1 MLRWWEEHVLPRV
14 VDRLLDV
21 GEVHKLRAR
30 ACAGLEGRVLE
41 IGFGSGL
48 NVQHYPAAVT
58 EVAGVEPNHDA
69 WKLAGPR
76 IAESPVTVRRSGL
89 DGQHLAEDDESFD
102 TALSTFTLCTI
113 PDHDLAL
120 REVHR
125 VLRPGG
131 ELHFLEHGLA
141 GDARVERWQHRIE
154 PIQRRVGGGCHLTRQ
169 PAEAAEAAGFE
180 VLDLEAGYLPGP
192 SLTKVSGYVY
202 LGRARKS

>member
-1 MLRWWEEHVLPRV
+1 MMRWWDEHVLPRV

-30 ACAGLEGRVLE
+30 ACAGLEGSLVE

-48 NVQHYPAAVT
+48 NVQHYPAAVR

-69 WKLAGPR
+69 WAIARPR
-76 IAESPVTVRRSGL
+76 IEASPIPVRQSGL
-89 DGQHLAEDDESFD
+89 DGQHLAEVDGAFD
-102 TALSTFTLCTI
+102 SALSTFTLCTI

-120 REVHR
+120 REVFR

-141 GDARVERWQHRIE
+141 EDTGVERWQHRLE
-154 PIQRRVGGGCHLTRQ
+154 PLQKRVGGGCHLTRQ
-169 PAEAAEAAGFE
+169 PAEAAERAGFE
-180 VLDLEAGYLPGP
+180 IVDLEVGYLPGP
-192 SLTKVSGYVY
+192 SLTKVAGYFY
-202 LGRARKS
+202 LGRARRP